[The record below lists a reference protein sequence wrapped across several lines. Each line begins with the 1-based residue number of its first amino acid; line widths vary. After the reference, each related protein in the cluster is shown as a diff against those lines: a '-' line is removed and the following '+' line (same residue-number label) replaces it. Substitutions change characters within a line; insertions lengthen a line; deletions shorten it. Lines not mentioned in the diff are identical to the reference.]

1 MLQLNER
8 DGRQFNR
15 PTELTFNLLRKI
27 IMKALRTTIAFVT
40 FAALSSAFAGPL
52 NQGMVGGQFKSN
64 VHVGSVNQSNTAT
77 LGNAKQ
83 ELNVGSV
90 NGGKAIGNVELNVDA
105 KDINQTNKAMLGNA
119 EQSVNIGTLR

>member
-1 MLQLNER
+1 
-8 DGRQFNR
+8 
-15 PTELTFNLLRKI
+15 
-27 IMKALRTTIAFVT
+27 MKALRTTIAFVT
-40 FAALSSAFAGPL
+40 FAAVSGAFAGPL
-52 NQGMVGGQFKSN
+52 DQGMVGGQLKST
-64 VHVGSVNQSNTAT
+64 VKVGPVNQSNTAT

-119 EQSVNIGTLR
+119 EQSANIGALR